1 LESRWRR
8 LSAAWA
14 ARSSSS
20 RAPRIYFPA
29 RRPRWAKR
37 SATCCA
43 GALIALLDRK
53 GLLCKEEVLAEIKS
67 LQQQLAQRTGE
78 LPDSSQAFPQPYLNV
93 QAENALVDRILE
105 LFNAAGLT
113 AHQAKILLGR
123 VMNLIELGERVSSKT
138 TH

>member
-1 LESRWRR
+1 MPGKHPGDGSRKPHP
-8 LSAAWA
+8 A
-14 ARSSSS
+14 SS
-20 RAPRIYFPA
+20 
-29 RRPRWAKR
+29 
-37 SATCCA
+37 
-43 GALIALLDRK
+43 ALIALLDRK

-93 QAENALVDRILE
+93 QAENALADRILE